1 MSGEQVRLM
10 GELARIVI
18 PTVPGTGPP
27 CRLRSLALWLGRGEK
42 RRDAKPQGRQAE
54 PTSFLGVFRVLSGL
68 VTQGS
73 DFLRHSSGVP
83 PPPSWKKRRPGRIVG
98 TVASWTRPRPGYP
111 LSGCVRASR
120 RAGTFHRSSTR
131 VVLRHRDR
139 NTRTSIP
146 VHRVFGR

>member
-68 VTQGS
+68 VTQGL

-83 PPPSWKKRRPGRIVG
+83 PPPSWKKRRPWRIV
-98 TVASWTRPRPGYP
+98 
-111 LSGCVRASR
+111 
-120 RAGTFHRSSTR
+120 RAGGWR
-131 VVLRHRDR
+131 
-139 NTRTSIP
+139 
-146 VHRVFGR
+146 GRPPARY